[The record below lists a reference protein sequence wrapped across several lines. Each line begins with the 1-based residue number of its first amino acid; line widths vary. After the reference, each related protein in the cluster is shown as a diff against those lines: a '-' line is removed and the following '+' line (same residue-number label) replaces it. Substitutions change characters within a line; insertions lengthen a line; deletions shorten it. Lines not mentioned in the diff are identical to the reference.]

1 MKFQFL
7 SIPSKINHQ
16 HIQFLLAL
24 LALIA
29 LVLGA
34 GAPVDIGGVGG

>member
-1 MKFQFL
+1 MKYLVL
-7 SIPSKINHQ
+7 SALKIKRQ
-16 HIQFLLAL
+16 TIQLLLAL

-29 LVLGA
+29 LVLGS

>member
-1 MKFQFL
+1 MKFKFYTVPL
-7 SIPSKINHQ
+7 KINRQ

-24 LALIA
+24 LALLA
-29 LVLGA
+29 LALGA